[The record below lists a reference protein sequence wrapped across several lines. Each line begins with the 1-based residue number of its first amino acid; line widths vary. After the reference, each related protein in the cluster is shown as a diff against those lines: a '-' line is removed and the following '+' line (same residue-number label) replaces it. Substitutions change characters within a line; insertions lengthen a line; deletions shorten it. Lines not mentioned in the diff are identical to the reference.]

1 MKKDE
6 QSSIVDFKSLLRKVE
21 IDKKDEGGDEYPHV
35 DDDDKRRSTG
45 SINSLKKLWE
55 NKDGEPQQI
64 SPKLGHKGVKSE
76 DCDSSPPEKPTVPAK
91 PAVKPAK
98 PAVPP
103 PAKPALPS
111 NIYATPG
118 QMESKTKE
126 QSKDKESVL
135 EISQSL
141 EMSLS
146 ALKTGTTPTTATWLQ
161 LSDKVLFIFFPTT
174 IIEFNCFS

>member
-1 MKKDE
+1 M
-6 QSSIVDFKSLLRKVE
+6 DFKSLLRKVE
-21 IDKKDEGGDEYPHV
+21 VDKKDDVAEEGVGL

-64 SPKLGHKGVKSE
+64 SPKLGHKSVKS
-76 DCDSSPPEKPTVPAK
+76 DDRDASPPEKPTVPAK
-91 PAVKPAK
+91 PAVKTAK

-103 PAKPALPS
+103 PAKPSPPALPS

-118 QMESKTKE
+118 QMEGLRESKNKE
-126 QSKDKESVL
+126 VKDSKDKDSVL

-141 EMSLS
+141 EMSLG
-146 ALKTGTTPTTATWLQ
+146 ALKAGTAPTTATWLQ
-161 LSDKVLFIFFPTT
+161 LSDKVFISF
-174 IIEFNCFS
+174 